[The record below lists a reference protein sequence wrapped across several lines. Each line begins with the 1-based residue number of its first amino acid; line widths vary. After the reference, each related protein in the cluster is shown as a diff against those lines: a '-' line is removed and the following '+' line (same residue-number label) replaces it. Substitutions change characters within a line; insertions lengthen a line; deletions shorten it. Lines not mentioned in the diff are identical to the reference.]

1 MKQGWLAF
9 TCVLLACAPS
19 PAADVL
25 IVADELP
32 AMEVLA
38 GRMKALEGI
47 AAVVVP
53 QDKMP
58 PGLSGYAAVIVYIHR
73 NLDAA
78 AERAFIDYTT
88 GGGRLVVLHHS
99 ISSGKRK
106 NRDWFPF
113 LGVDL
118 PAGDVGK
125 GGYKWIEPATLDVV
139 NLAPG
144 HFITTNRVVYPTNLA
159 WTASAAGAAGP
170 RPGFVLPESEVYLNH
185 AWTAERTPLLGL
197 RFTDPKSGKTWMQGT
212 AGWIKPA
219 GRGRVVY
226 LMPGHSV
233 LDFENPVYVRIV
245 VNAVI
250 FKP

>member
-9 TCVLLACAPS
+9 TVALLACAPAS
-19 PAADVL
+19 AADVL
-25 IVADELP
+25 IVADERP

-38 GRMKALEGI
+38 GRLRAQEGV
-47 AAVVVP
+47 AATVVT
-53 QDKMP
+53 QDRMP

-106 NRDWFPF
+106 NKDWFPF

-118 PAGDVGK
+118 PAGDVGQ

-144 HFITTNRVVYPTNLA
+144 HFITTNKVVYPTNIA
-159 WTASAAGAAGP
+159 WAASAAGSAEP

-185 AWTAERTPLLGL
+185 ARTAERTPLLGL
-197 RFTDPKSGKTWMQGT
+197 HYADPKSGRTWMQDT
-212 AGWIKPA
+212 AGWLRPA
-219 GRGRVVY
+219 GGGLIVY
-226 LMPGHSV
+226 LMPGHSA
-233 LDFENPVYVRIV
+233 LDFENPAYARIV

-250 FKP
+250 FKR

>member
-9 TCVLLACAPS
+9 TCALLVFAPA

-38 GRMKALEGI
+38 GRLKAQEGV
-47 AAVVVP
+47 AATVVT
-53 QDKMP
+53 QDRMP
-58 PGLSGYAAVIVYIHR
+58 PGLPGYAAVIVYIHR

-106 NRDWFPF
+106 NKDWFPF
-113 LGVDL
+113 LGIEL
-118 PAGDVGK
+118 PTGDAEK
-125 GGYKWIEPATLDVV
+125 GGYKWIEPATLGVV

-144 HFITTNRVVYPTNLA
+144 HFITTNKVDYPTNLA
-159 WTASAAGAAGP
+159 FAASAAGPAAP
-170 RPGFVLPESEVYLNH
+170 RPGIVLPESEVYLNH
-185 AWTAERTPLLGL
+185 VWTAERTPLLGL
-197 RFTDPKSGKTWMQGT
+197 RYTDPKSGRTWMQDT
-212 AGWIKPA
+212 AGWLRPA
-219 GRGRVVY
+219 GRGLIVY
-226 LMPGHSV
+226 LMPGHSA
-233 LDFENPVYVRIV
+233 LDFENPAYARIV

-250 FKP
+250 FRP